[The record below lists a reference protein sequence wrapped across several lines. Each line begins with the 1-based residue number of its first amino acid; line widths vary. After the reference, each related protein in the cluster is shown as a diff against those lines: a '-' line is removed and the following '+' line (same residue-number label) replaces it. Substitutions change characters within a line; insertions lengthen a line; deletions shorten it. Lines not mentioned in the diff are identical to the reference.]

1 MKIEQLI
8 AELTYMQRWVDDVFI
23 STGGFTL
30 SDIQDVE
37 INHFEGQ
44 PLNAIIRVKVDDTTG

>member
-8 AELTYMQRWVDDVFI
+8 AELKYMSRWVDDVMI
-23 STGGFTL
+23 SIGGFTL

-44 PLNAIIRVKVDDTTG
+44 PLNCIIRVKVDE